1 MNGDAGRA
9 RDQVTMRI
17 LLADDNRLL
26 VEGLTNLLSAH
37 GLEVVAVA
45 SDGHE
50 ALARARVHRPDV
62 VLMDVRMP
70 RCDGIAATRLIKAE
84 MPDMRIVMLTT
95 STDDEDLFEAI
106 RSGACGYLLKSVSGD
121 ELVEGLAGLA
131 QGVPPLSPGLAAKL
145 LQEFARRS
153 AGPGGPKDSRLE
165 RDGTDTWS
173 PARHEHPI
181 GHAAGRE
188 RGPAG
193 LTQRQV
199 DVLGLVAAGHTYK
212 EVATRLGLSER
223 TIRYHMAE
231 IMDRLHLEHR
241 SEVLAY
247 AGAAGL
253 LDRRD

>member
-1 MNGDAGRA
+1 
-9 RDQVTMRI
+9 MRI

-70 RCDGIAATRLIKAE
+70 RCDGITATRLIKAE
-84 MPDMRIVMLTT
+84 IPDTRIVMLTS
-95 STDDEDLFEAI
+95 STDDEDLFEGI

-121 ELVEGLAGLA
+121 ELLEGLAGLE

-153 AGPGGPKDSRLE
+153 AGPGGSASSKRE
-165 RDGTDTWS
+165 RDDTGTGPSTG
-173 PARHEHPI
+173 HERAV
-181 GHAAGRE
+181 GHVAGRDGG
-188 RGPAG
+188 RAG
-193 LTQRQV
+193 LTQRQT
-199 DVLGLVAAGHTYK
+199 DVLRLVAAGHTYK
-212 EVATRLGLSER
+212 EVATQLGLSER

-231 IMDRLHLEHR
+231 IMNRLHLDHR

>member
-1 MNGDAGRA
+1 
-9 RDQVTMRI
+9 MRI

-45 SDGHE
+45 SDGLE

-84 MPDMRIVMLTT
+84 MPEMRIVMLTT
-95 STDDEDLFEAI
+95 STDDEDLFEGV

-121 ELVEGLAGLA
+121 ELVESLAGLE

-145 LQEFARRS
+145 LKEFARRS
-153 AGPGGPKDSRLE
+153 AGPGGSADSR
-165 RDGTDTWS
+165 
-173 PARHEHPI
+173 
-181 GHAAGRE
+181 RE
-188 RGPAG
+188 RGGAEDGSSAGRVRSVGLAAADGAPQAG
-193 LTQRQV
+193 LTKRQTE
-199 DVLGLVAAGHTYK
+199 VLRLVAAGHTYK
-212 EVATRLGLSER
+212 EVATQLGLSER

-241 SEVLAY
+241 SQVLAY

>member
-1 MNGDAGRA
+1 
-9 RDQVTMRI
+9 MRI

-26 VEGLTNLLSAH
+26 VEGLTNLLAAH
-37 GLEVVAVA
+37 GFEVVAVA
-45 SDGHE
+45 SDGNE

-95 STDDEDLFEAI
+95 STDDEDLFEGI
-106 RSGACGYLLKSVSGD
+106 RSGASGYLLKSVSGD
-121 ELVEGLAGLA
+121 ELVEGLAGLE

-145 LQEFARRS
+145 LKEFARRS
-153 AGPGGPKDSRLE
+153 ASLVGSADARLE
-165 RDGTDTWS
+165 RDGTDKGS
-173 PARHEHPI
+173 SAGREPAI
-181 GHAAGRE
+181 GHAAARE
-188 RGPAG
+188 RAPSG
-193 LTQRQV
+193 LTQRQA

-231 IMDRLHLEHR
+231 IMDRLHLDHR

-253 LDRRD
+253 LDHRD